1 MTWSAAISESKPL
14 WTASNASALYL
25 SNVNSMALVL
35 KNNWSRFTR
44 CTRRTICSKD
54 AVKAGPFG
62 NVAAF
67 CDRDTTSEAHHPRA
81 TLWN

>member
-1 MTWSAAISESKPL
+1 
-14 WTASNASALYL
+14 
-25 SNVNSMALVL
+25 MALVL
-35 KNNWSRFTR
+35 KIVGVASPAAAAE
-44 CTRRTICSKD
+44 TICSKA

-67 CDRDTTSEAHHPRA
+67 CDRDTTSEAYHPRA